1 MPLTQVFFIFR
12 SGSVNNNWMNIY
24 SFVEDLVK
32 KFEKVWLLQ
41 IQVFYARQ
49 STQMFRLSGNG
60 APRVRST
67 GSPGDVLK
75 QKRARSCRFHW
86 VSAAFLPPTWKTGH
100 NCRGTVTLKGRI
112 DEEPGKPVT

>member
-32 KFEKVWLLQ
+32 KFEKYG
-41 IQVFYARQ
+41 FSKSECFPARQ

-60 APRVRST
+60 
-67 GSPGDVLK
+67 SP
-75 QKRARSCRFHW
+75 
-86 VSAAFLPPTWKTGH
+86 
-100 NCRGTVTLKGRI
+100 
-112 DEEPGKPVT
+112 